1 MFLDRLRQEQQNRE
15 YAAMVSS
22 VVGSENERFAFGI
35 QANELKQVQGH
46 IVTIFNIGLSV
57 AAVFTAV
64 YMGSRTMTDDIG
76 IVSTNKVVKMA
87 WITQLSSLAC
97 PTLACW
103 SIDYCYSRN
112 SFIYRLCTKS
122 ISTTKEVQVNKVG
135 FLTKRRDVLLLFWG
149 PYKIYFH
156 NI

>member
-22 VVGSENERFAFGI
+22 VVASENERFAFGI

-76 IVSTNKVVKMA
+76 IVGTNKVVKKA

-97 PTLACW
+97 LTLACW

-112 SFIYRLCTKS
+112 SFIYWLCTKS

-135 FLTKRRDVLLLFWG
+135 LLTKKKTCSITFLGAIQGLL
-149 PYKIYFH
+149 P
-156 NI
+156 